1 MEVAMMGPAKIVIR
15 HADGTVLKG
24 YSQDFSPTAQQ
35 FHVRRDAV
43 GGSDPGQ
50 RVMMR
55 DLKAIFFVRDF
66 AGNSAYKE
74 QKEFVVGTPLS
85 GRKMEV
91 TFTDGEVL
99 VGTTTG
105 YDAQRPGFFLFPV
118 DGQSNN
124 ARIFIVQ
131 TVVKKV
137 RFI

>member
-1 MEVAMMGPAKIVIR
+1 MGGPAKIVV
-15 HADGTVLKG
+15 HQADGTVLKG

-35 FHVRRDAV
+35 FHIRRDAV

-131 TVVKKV
+131 TVVKQVK
-137 RFI
+137 FI

>member
-1 MEVAMMGPAKIVIR
+1 MIGPAKIVVR
-15 HADGTVLKG
+15 YADGTVLKG

-55 DLKAIFFVRDF
+55 DLKAIFFVRNF
-66 AGNSAYKE
+66 AGNSVYKE

-91 TFTDGEVL
+91 TFIDGEVL

>member
-1 MEVAMMGPAKIVIR
+1 MVGPVKIVVR
-15 HADGTVLKG
+15 HANGTILKG

-50 RVMMR
+50 RVMIR

-66 AGNSAYKE
+66 GGNSAYEEHK
-74 QKEFVVGTPLS
+74 KFVAGAPLS

-105 YDAQRPGFFLFPV
+105 YDAQRAGFFLFPV
-118 DGQSNN
+118 DARSNN
-124 ARIFIVQ
+124 VRIFIVQ
-131 TVVKKV
+131 AVVRKV
-137 RFI
+137 KFL

>member
-1 MEVAMMGPAKIVIR
+1 MIGPAKIVVR
-15 HADGTVLKG
+15 YADGTVLKG

-55 DLKAIFFVRDF
+55 DLKAIFFVRNF
-66 AGNSAYKE
+66 AGNSVYKE
-74 QKEFVVGTPLS
+74 LKEFVVGTPLS

>member
-1 MEVAMMGPAKIVIR
+1 MIGPAKIVIR
-15 HADGTVLKG
+15 YADGTVLKG

-91 TFTDGEVL
+91 TFIDGEVL

>member
-1 MEVAMMGPAKIVIR
+1 MIGPAKIVVR
-15 HADGTVLKG
+15 HADGTILKG

-35 FHVRRDAV
+35 FHVRREAV

-66 AGNSAYKE
+66 NGNSDYEE
-74 QKEFVVGTPLS
+74 QKRFVADTPLS

-118 DGQSNN
+118 DGRSNN
-124 ARIFIVQ
+124 MRIFIVQ
-131 TVVKKV
+131 VAVKKV
-137 RFI
+137 KFI

>member
-1 MEVAMMGPAKIVIR
+1 
-15 HADGTVLKG
+15 
-24 YSQDFSPTAQQ
+24 
-35 FHVRRDAV
+35 
-43 GGSDPGQ
+43 
-50 RVMMR
+50 MMR

>member
-1 MEVAMMGPAKIVIR
+1 MIGPAKIVVR
-15 HADGTVLKG
+15 YADGTVLKG

-55 DLKAIFFVRDF
+55 DLKAIFFVRNF

-85 GRKMEV
+85 GRKMEI

>member
-1 MEVAMMGPAKIVIR
+1 MTGPAKIVVR
-15 HADGTVLKG
+15 HADGTILKG

-66 AGNSAYKE
+66 AGNSTYEE
-74 QKEFVVGTPLS
+74 QKTFVVGTSLS

-91 TFTDGEVL
+91 TFIDGEVL

-131 TVVKKV
+131 AVVKKIK
-137 RFI
+137 FI

>member
-1 MEVAMMGPAKIVIR
+1 MIGPAKIVVR
-15 HADGTVLKG
+15 YADGTVLKG

-55 DLKAIFFVRDF
+55 DLKAIFFVRNF
-66 AGNSAYKE
+66 AGNSVYKE

>member
-1 MEVAMMGPAKIVIR
+1 MEVAMIGPAKIVIR
-15 HADGTVLKG
+15 RADGTVLKG

-35 FHVRRDAV
+35 FHVRRDAI

>member
-1 MEVAMMGPAKIVIR
+1 MTGPAKIVVR
-15 HADGTVLKG
+15 HADGTILKG

-43 GGSDPGQ
+43 SGSDPGQ

-66 AGNSAYKE
+66 AGNSTYEE
-74 QKEFVVGTPLS
+74 QKKFVAGTSLS

-91 TFTDGEVL
+91 TFIDGEVL

-131 TVVKKV
+131 AVVKKV
-137 RFI
+137 KFI

>member
-1 MEVAMMGPAKIVIR
+1 MIGPAKIVIR

-35 FHVRRDAV
+35 FHIRRDAV

-91 TFTDGEVL
+91 AFTDGEVL

-105 YDAQRPGFFLFPV
+105 YNAQRPGFFLFPV

-131 TVVKKV
+131 AVVKKV
-137 RFI
+137 KFI